1 MDKNNFRLIFVMKRY
16 IAELI
21 KIASYRFQ
29 KFEAKIIGRFV
40 IQSKLFVE
48 CFKFQTC
55 PAFRNFG
62 KPNRKNNMLVIS
74 DIVHQVV
81 KDVVVFGND
90 QQLLQPV
97 TADKETCETSL
108 VVTWR
113 GDKSSE
119 CLNLPTF

>member
-1 MDKNNFRLIFVMKRY
+1 MDKDNVRLIFVMKRY

-62 KPNRKNNMLVIS
+62 KPNRKKDMFIILDVIHQIIQN
-74 DIVHQVV
+74 IVIFR
-81 KDVVVFGND
+81 DYNEFF
-90 QQLLQPV
+90 QPI
-97 TADKETCETSL
+97 TA
-108 VVTWR
+108 
-113 GDKSSE
+113 
-119 CLNLPTF
+119 N